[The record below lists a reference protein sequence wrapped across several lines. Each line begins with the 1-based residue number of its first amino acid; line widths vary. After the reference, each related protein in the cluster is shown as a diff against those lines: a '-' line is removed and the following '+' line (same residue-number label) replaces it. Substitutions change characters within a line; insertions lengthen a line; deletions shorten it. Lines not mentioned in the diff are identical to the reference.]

1 VLDSL
6 APARRRLVLVVGG
19 VLALALAVGAV
30 LGATALLRDDDPVG
44 VAQDDP
50 GPVLLVPGYGATGA
64 GLQPLADAL
73 EAEGREVVV
82 VDPVDGGTG
91 DLRAQA
97 VALGEVA
104 AETAREAGADS
115 VDVVGHSAGGVVA
128 RLWVAEEGGDALARR
143 VVTLGSPHHG
153 TEVADL
159 GAGLA
164 PDTCPEACRQLTTD
178 SDLLAGLNAGD
189 ETPDGPEWV
198 SIWTEGD
205 QVVVPPTSGRLDGSV
220 AYAVQDVCE
229 GLEVEHGALPSDPAV
244 IAMVL
249 DALGVDVPTGPPPS
263 SVC

>member
-6 APARRRLVLVVGG
+6 APARRRLVLVVLG
-19 VLALALAVGAV
+19 VVALAVVAAGA
-30 LGATALLRDDDPVG
+30 LGVVSLLGDDPPTA

-64 GLQPLADAL
+64 GLQPLADSL

-82 VDPVDGGTG
+82 VEPAGGGTG
-91 DLRAQA
+91 DLREQA
-97 VALGEVA
+97 EALGEVA
-104 AETAREAGADS
+104 ERTAREAGAAS

-128 RLWVAEEGGDALARR
+128 RLWVAEDGGDALARR

-164 PDTCPEACRQLTTD
+164 PDACPEACRQLTTD
-178 SDLLAGLNAGD
+178 SDVLAALNAGD
-189 ETPDGPEWV
+189 ETPPGPVWV
-198 SIWTEGD
+198 SIWTDGD

-220 AYAVQDVCE
+220 AYAVQDVCR
-229 GLEVEHGALPSDPAV
+229 GLAVDHADLPSDPAV
-244 IAMVL
+244 IGMVL
-249 DALGVDVPTGPPPS
+249 DALGVAVPTAPPAAT
-263 SVC
+263 VC

>member
-1 VLDSL
+1 MLDSL
-6 APARRRLVLVVGG
+6 APARRRLVLVLAGALG
-19 VLALALAVGAV
+19 LALVAAVVAV
-30 LGATALLRDDDPVG
+30 VLTRTPDAATA

-50 GPVLLVPGYGATGA
+50 GPVLLVPGYGASGA
-64 GLQPLADAL
+64 GLEPLADAL
-73 EAEGREVVV
+73 RAEGREVVV

-97 VALGEVA
+97 VALHEVA
-104 AETAREAGADS
+104 QETADEAGAAS

-159 GAGLA
+159 GAELT
-164 PDTCPEACRQLTTD
+164 PDSCPEACRQLTSD
-178 SDLLAGLNAGD
+178 SPLLAGLNSGD
-189 ETPDGPEWV
+189 ETPEGPVWV
-198 SIWTEGD
+198 SVWTEGD

-220 AYAVQDVCE
+220 AYAVQDVCG
-229 GLEVEHGALPSDPAV
+229 GLAVEHGDLPSDPAV

-249 DALGVDVPTGPPPS
+249 DALGVDVPSGPPPP